1 MHPFS
6 CPKRIG
12 GDAIDCNS
20 TRIIKYN
27 CKRTNFGGFGYRLE
41 NGYRVCWLTQR
52 GEKVV
57 KEMEEQAEKL
67 MVQRVKEL
75 REEDGMRTSKPYDL
89 ELKEQVDRMERI
101 LYSLSEEDR
110 AWLDA
115 QLTDI
120 LYRGSRSSG
129 VIFGWIS

>member
-1 MHPFS
+1 M
-6 CPKRIG
+6 
-12 GDAIDCNS
+12 
-20 TRIIKYN
+20 
-27 CKRTNFGGFGYRLE
+27 
-41 NGYRVCWLTQR
+41 
-52 GEKVV
+52 

-75 REEDGMRTSKPYDL
+75 REEDGMRTSKTYDL

>member
-1 MHPFS
+1 M
-6 CPKRIG
+6 
-12 GDAIDCNS
+12 
-20 TRIIKYN
+20 
-27 CKRTNFGGFGYRLE
+27 NFGGFGYRLE

-75 REEDGMRTSKPYDL
+75 REEDKMRTSKTYDL

-115 QLTDI
+115 QLTDKFCI
-120 LYRGSRSSG
+120 VEAEARELYLGGFRDAIRLLMSVG
-129 VIFGWIS
+129 I